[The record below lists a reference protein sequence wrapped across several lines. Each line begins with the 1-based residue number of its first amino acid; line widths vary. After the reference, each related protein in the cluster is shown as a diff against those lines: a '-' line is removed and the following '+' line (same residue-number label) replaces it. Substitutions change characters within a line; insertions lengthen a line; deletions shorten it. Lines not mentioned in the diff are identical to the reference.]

1 MTTLREA
8 RPDEAVLLAE
18 LQERASIAALQHI
31 FPPELYPYPRAAIR
45 DNWGRALADRTRT
58 VVVAEAEEPVGVACA
73 GDGWLEGLYVVPEH
87 WGTGVADG
95 LHDRVL
101 ELVREKGAAECRLWV
116 LESNQ
121 RARRFYERRGWH
133 ENGDTRVVPY
143 PPNPIDI
150 GYTIELETTL
160 ATL

>member
-1 MTTLREA
+1 MITLREA
-8 RPDEAVLLAE
+8 RPGEAVLLAE
-18 LQERASIAALQHI
+18 LQERASVAALQHI
-31 FPPELYPYPRAAIR
+31 FPPELYPYPRPAIR
-45 DNWGRALADRTRT
+45 DNWDGALADPTRT
-58 VVVAEAEEPVGVACA
+58 VVVAETKEPVGVVCA
-73 GDGWLEGLYVVPEH
+73 GDGWLEALYVAPEH
-87 WGTGVADG
+87 WGAGVADV

-101 ELVREKGAAECRLWV
+101 ELVREGGAAECRLWV

-143 PPNPIDI
+143 PPNPIDV

-160 ATL
+160 ATP